1 MLVTSHRL
9 YAMFRRL
16 TPTAIR
22 HVTQRTQYAG
32 CLILIRQD
40 HTKGSG
46 ALPDLTPLNQ
56 RD

>member
-1 MLVTSHRL
+1 MLVISHRL

-16 TPTAIR
+16 APTAIR
-22 HVTQRTQYAG
+22 YVTQRTQCAG

-46 ALPDLTPLNQ
+46 TLPNLTPLNP
-56 RD
+56 RN

>member
-1 MLVTSHRL
+1 MVVTSRRL
-9 YAMFRRL
+9 YAMSRRL
-16 TPTAIR
+16 APTAIR

-40 HTKGSG
+40 HPKGSD
-46 ALPDLTPLNQ
+46 ALPNLTPLNQ